1 MKLGKAIDA
10 LEALRKINRQD
21 TSTTTAR
28 RVFELKKKFETAAE
42 FMQQEEEKILA
53 HYTYENKGGG
63 RIQFSDVETAN
74 KYRAERKALSESEF
88 EIDYRPIRIHAIE
101 GIRISGEDVGA
112 LDGIIEF
119 IGMEG
124 DGIGTD

>member
-28 RVFELKKKFETAAE
+28 RVFELKKKFESAAE
-42 FMQQEEEKILA
+42 FMQQEEGKILA
-53 HYTYENKGGG
+53 HYTYENKGNG
-63 RIQFSDVETAN
+63 RIEFADVETAN
-74 KYRAERKALSESEF
+74 KYRAERKALSDEEYEIEF
-88 EIDYRPIRIHAIE
+88 KPIKIHAIE
-101 GIRISGEDVGA
+101 GIRVSGEDVGN

>member
-28 RVFELKKKFETAAE
+28 RVFELKKTFETAAE

-53 HYTYENKGGG
+53 NYTYENKGDG

-74 KYRAERKALSESEF
+74 KYRAERKALAESEF
-88 EIDYRPIRIHAIE
+88 EIDYKPIRIHAIE

-124 DGIGTD
+124 DGIGAD

>member
-1 MKLGKAIDA
+1 MKLGKAMNA
-10 LEALRKINRQD
+10 LEALRKINRQN

-53 HYTYENKGGG
+53 RYKYEDKGNG
-63 RIQFSDVETAN
+63 RIEFADVETAN
-74 KYRAERKALSESEF
+74 KYRAERKALAESEF
-88 EIDYRPIRIHAIE
+88 EIEYKPIRIHEIE
-101 GIRISGEDVGA
+101 GIRISGEDVGD
-112 LDGIIEF
+112 LEGIVEF

-124 DGIGTD
+124 EESGTD

>member
-28 RVFELKKKFETAAE
+28 RVFELKKTFETAAE

-53 HYTYENKGGG
+53 HYKYEDNGNG
-63 RIQFSDVETAN
+63 RITFADVETAN
-74 KYRAERKALSESEF
+74 KYRAERKALNDSEF
-88 EIDYRPIRIHAIE
+88 EIDYKPIRIHAIE

-119 IGMEG
+119 VGMEG

>member
-10 LEALRKINRQD
+10 LEALRKINHQD

-28 RVFELKKKFETAAE
+28 RVFELKKTFETAAE

-53 HYTYENKGGG
+53 HYKYEDNGNGH
-63 RIQFSDVETAN
+63 ITFADVETAN
-74 KYRAERKALSESEF
+74 KYRAERKALNDSEF
-88 EIDYRPIRIHAIE
+88 EIDYKPIKIHVIE
-101 GIRISGEDVGA
+101 GIRISGDDVGA
-112 LDGIIEF
+112 LVGIIEF
-119 IGMEG
+119 VGMEG